1 MAWRRGRCCLFVGEK
16 EQVSAVVAVLF
27 SSLESDS
34 DRGRACLLRVCRT
47 EERGEG
53 LSRPS
58 GVVGGLG
65 PFRPACLPQ
74 GYIFLFKFEFE
85 IQSGVL
91 NKRNFINQTKF

>member
-1 MAWRRGRCCLFVGEK
+1 MRVGGGGCPFSAFGVNDREVTRG
-16 EQVSAVVAVLF
+16 
-27 SSLESDS
+27 
-34 DRGRACLLRVCRT
+34 ACLLYGGGRR
-47 EERGEG
+47 G

-74 GYIFLFKFEFE
+74 GYFFLFKFEFE
-85 IQSGVL
+85 IQIGVL